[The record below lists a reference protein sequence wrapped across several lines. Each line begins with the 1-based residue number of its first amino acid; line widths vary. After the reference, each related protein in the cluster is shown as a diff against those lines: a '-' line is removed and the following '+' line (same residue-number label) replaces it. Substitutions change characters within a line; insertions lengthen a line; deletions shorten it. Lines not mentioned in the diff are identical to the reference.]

1 MPGTENPFPE
11 PAIKMAG
18 KPTPASAVG
27 AASAGTAPRAER
39 RLLGDNPGQTAILA
53 LIVMILPV
61 MMTTTNNRISDTNH
75 RIDRV
80 EDKITALDN
89 KLDEEI
95 DGLEVKMEAGFAAV
109 DERFNKVDERFAK
122 VDERFVQIDE
132 RFNAR
137 FDELDDKFNVLDN
150 KFNVLDDKFDVLDKN
165 MTALIAVLG
174 VTDQVAAALNQRLP
188 TSSTSAKDNETNHQA
203 DPAASA
209 SIDNEEALEQ
219 QLNQQD
225 VDDTKLAETHYTS
238 AGNDEALSDSD
249 DSRQSAMKTTSSQL
263 QQGLPRYTC
272 GSHSDILSCL
282 GAVAQSGRAP
292 ALQAGG
298 RRFKSDQLHP
308 RPMLTIRQI
317 WEWE

>member
-11 PAIKMAG
+11 PAMEIAG
-18 KPTPASAVG
+18 NPAPASAVG
-27 AASAGTAPRAER
+27 VASAATAPRAER

-61 MMTTTNNRISDTNH
+61 MMTTTNSRISDANR

-89 KLDEEI
+89 KLDDEI

-109 DERFNKVDERFAK
+109 DERFNK

-225 VDDTKLAETHYTS
+225 VDDTELAETHYTS

-308 RPMLTIRQI
+308 KPIPTIRQI